1 MISKKIFFIIFLQ
14 FSLFAN
20 SVYNINF
27 LDFQAKVFPKIILLD
42 NNFEDKLLENSVVLT
57 ILYEEIDYRVVEI
70 LKDKIEK
77 EYKSLKDYNLK
88 VNSLKYS
95 EFNRNKLS
103 TAYILLLGKDEKIL
117 EISKILSSNN
127 RLTFAYDNSYL
138 DLGVIFG
145 LSITSKVSLLLED
158 KILDISNIFLSFP
171 NNKIYAVLNLFAL
184 NSLYFKLFTLRL

>member
-57 ILYEEIDYRVVEI
+57 ILYEEIDYSTVEI

-77 EYKSLKDYNLK
+77 EYNSLKDYNLK

-95 EFNRNKLS
+95 EFNANKLS
-103 TAYILLLGKDEKIL
+103 TAYILLLGKDKKIL
-117 EISKILSSNN
+117 EISKILSSNS

-145 LSITSKVSLLLED
+145 LSITSKVDILLNIEALKNS
-158 KILDISNIFLSFP
+158 KIELQNSIFSVV
-171 NNKIYAVLNLFAL
+171 KI
-184 NSLYFKLFTLRL
+184 R

>member
-57 ILYEEIDYRVVEI
+57 ILYEEIDYSVVEI

-117 EISKILSSNN
+117 EISKILSSNS

-138 DLGVIFG
+138 DLVVIFG
-145 LSITSKVSLLLED
+145 LSLTSKVDILLDSVALKQS
-158 KILDISNIFLSFP
+158 KIELQNSIFSVV
-171 NNKIYAVLNLFAL
+171 KI
-184 NSLYFKLFTLRL
+184 R

>member
-57 ILYEEIDYRVVEI
+57 ILYEEIDYSVVEI

-77 EYKSLKDYNLK
+77 EYKFLKDYNLK

-95 EFNRNKLS
+95 EFNTNKLS

-145 LSITSKVSLLLED
+145 LSITSKVDILLNIEALKNS
-158 KILDISNIFLSFP
+158 KIELQNSIFSVV
-171 NNKIYAVLNLFAL
+171 KI
-184 NSLYFKLFTLRL
+184 R

>member
-57 ILYEEIDYRVVEI
+57 ILYEEIDYSVVES

-95 EFNRNKLS
+95 EFNANKLS

-117 EISKILSSNN
+117 EISKILSSNS

-145 LSITSKVSLLLED
+145 LSITSKVDILLNIEALKNS
-158 KILDISNIFLSFP
+158 KIELQNSIFSVV
-171 NNKIYAVLNLFAL
+171 KI
-184 NSLYFKLFTLRL
+184 R

>member
-1 MISKKIFFIIFLQ
+1 MIFKKIFFIIFLQ

-57 ILYEEIDYRVVEI
+57 ILYEEIDYS

-117 EISKILSSNN
+117 EISKILSSNS

-145 LSITSKVSLLLED
+145 LSITSKVDILLNIEALKNS
-158 KILDISNIFLSFP
+158 KIELQNSIFSVV
-171 NNKIYAVLNLFAL
+171 KI
-184 NSLYFKLFTLRL
+184 R

>member
-27 LDFQAKVFPKIILLD
+27 LDLQAKVFPKIILLD

-57 ILYEEIDYRVVEI
+57 ILYEEIDYSVVEI
-70 LKDKIEK
+70 
-77 EYKSLKDYNLK
+77 
-88 VNSLKYS
+88 LKYS

-117 EISKILSSNN
+117 EISKILSSNS

-145 LSITSKVSLLLED
+145 LSITSKVDILLNIEALKNS
-158 KILDISNIFLSFP
+158 KIELQNSIFSVV
-171 NNKIYAVLNLFAL
+171 KI
-184 NSLYFKLFTLRL
+184 R

>member
-57 ILYEEIDYRVVEI
+57 ILYEEIDYSVVEI

-103 TAYILLLGKDEKIL
+103 TAYILLLV
-117 EISKILSSNN
+117 SN
-127 RLTFAYDNSYL
+127 
-138 DLGVIFG
+138 
-145 LSITSKVSLLLED
+145 E
-158 KILDISNIFLSFP
+158 
-171 NNKIYAVLNLFAL
+171 VLN
-184 NSLYFKLFTLRL
+184 

>member
-57 ILYEEIDYRVVEI
+57 ILYEEIDYSVVEI

-77 EYKSLKDYNLK
+77 EYISLKDYNLK

-127 RLTFAYDNSYL
+127 RLTFAYDNNYL

-145 LSITSKVSLLLED
+145 LSITSKVDILLNIEALKNS
-158 KILDISNIFLSFP
+158 KIELQNSIFSVV
-171 NNKIYAVLNLFAL
+171 KI
-184 NSLYFKLFTLRL
+184 R

>member
-1 MISKKIFFIIFLQ
+1 MISKKIFFIIVLQ

-57 ILYEEIDYRVVEI
+57 ILYEEIDYSAVEI

-95 EFNRNKLS
+95 EFNANKLS
-103 TAYILLLGKDEKIL
+103 TAYILLLGKDKKIL
-117 EISKILSSNN
+117 EISKILSSNS

-145 LSITSKVSLLLED
+145 LSITSKVDILLNIEALKNS
-158 KILDISNIFLSFP
+158 KIELQNSIFSVV
-171 NNKIYAVLNLFAL
+171 KI
-184 NSLYFKLFTLRL
+184 R

>member
-57 ILYEEIDYRVVEI
+57 ILYEEIDYSVVEI

-103 TAYILLLGKDEKIL
+103 TAYILLLGKDKKIL
-117 EISKILSSNN
+117 EISKILSSNG

-145 LSITSKVSLLLED
+145 LSITSKVDILLNIEALKNS
-158 KILDISNIFLSFP
+158 KIELQNSIFSVV
-171 NNKIYAVLNLFAL
+171 KI
-184 NSLYFKLFTLRL
+184 R

>member
-1 MISKKIFFIIFLQ
+1 MIFKKIFFIIFLK

-57 ILYEEIDYRVVEI
+57 ILYEEIDYSAVEI

-77 EYKSLKDYNLK
+77 EYKSLKYYNLK
-88 VNSLKYS
+88 VNVLKYS
-95 EFNRNKLS
+95 EFNTNKLS
-103 TAYILLLGKDEKIL
+103 TAYILLLGKDKKIL
-117 EISKILSSNN
+117 EISKILSSNS

-145 LSITSKVSLLLED
+145 LSITSKVDILLNIEALKNS
-158 KILDISNIFLSFP
+158 KIELQNSIFSVV
-171 NNKIYAVLNLFAL
+171 KI
-184 NSLYFKLFTLRL
+184 R

>member
-57 ILYEEIDYRVVEI
+57 ILYEEIDYSVVES

-88 VNSLKYS
+88 VTSLKYS
-95 EFNRNKLS
+95 EFNTNKLS

-117 EISKILSSNN
+117 EIS
-127 RLTFAYDNSYL
+127 
-138 DLGVIFG
+138 
-145 LSITSKVSLLLED
+145 
-158 KILDISNIFLSFP
+158 
-171 NNKIYAVLNLFAL
+171 
-184 NSLYFKLFTLRL
+184 

>member
-57 ILYEEIDYRVVEI
+57 ILYEEIDYSVVEI

-95 EFNRNKLS
+95 EFNANKLS

-145 LSITSKVSLLLED
+145 LSITSKVDILLNIEALKNS
-158 KILDISNIFLSFP
+158 KIELQNSIFSVV
-171 NNKIYAVLNLFAL
+171 KI
-184 NSLYFKLFTLRL
+184 R